1 MTRMQ
6 QLVALV
12 VVICS
17 VPDILQLFQRT
28 LASVTNKT
36 NNTRTHTRTY
46 TRAKSFAMACC
57 QRAHA
62 RKYEKNGRR
71 SSLGCAQNSPAL
83 A

>member
-28 LASVTNKT
+28 VS
-36 NNTRTHTRTY
+36 
-46 TRAKSFAMACC
+46 
-57 QRAHA
+57 AHA
-62 RKYEKNGRR
+62 CICN
-71 SSLGCAQNSPAL
+71 
-83 A
+83 